1 MKRKQLPLLLML
13 VAGAVTTITVYFRG
27 LGLTTMLIALLAVLL
42 VFYVIGSFI
51 VYMLDSFDKK
61 NEEQAVSDEGEVIEK
76 ESDEELKNSEE
87 NSEEETESR

>member
-1 MKRKQLPLLLML
+1 MPLLLML

>member
-1 MKRKQLPLLLML
+1 MPLLLML

-87 NSEEETESR
+87 NSEEETEPR

>member
-1 MKRKQLPLLLML
+1 MPLLLML

-51 VYMLDSFDKK
+51 VYMLDSFEKK